1 MAVYGQGAPG
11 VRIRLRDLSE
21 VTLVTNPNITA
32 GIVGYSAKGEF
43 NKIIDLTSTAD
54 QDTYLGNGFN
64 NARYNQGLYASRA
77 VLNANGFV
85 EYVRPYGEVVITDDT
100 DPEYDTNQS
109 LKTDTFTVAFNYAQ
123 ATETSFDI
131 KHYAS
136 TRYVEDGLQG
146 MGSRKINTIAETLKN
161 NTNVDFELSADAMDD
176 DDGGTEKVML
186 FSIMNSD
193 PTAAVRAGNR
203 IAISDITGGGTE
215 VTVEVAG
222 IHGLDVGDS
231 VIISGTTNF
240 NGTYAISEVVDETTF
255 IFLDATTASEQ
266 VGIVYSNTDTI
277 NSGVDYLTV
286 KTVATGKA
294 SKKYDSVSVTTAL
307 DLTVDNDTF
316 TMETSNGSNAT
327 FELTVD
333 GVYTAGNYPITLVN
347 DTFTGATTAPA
358 VIEVTDGSKFTVG
371 DQIHVTGGSLPT
383 GLVAAQ
389 LYTVKLITTNTIT
402 LVRSATSV
410 ETPITISVNGS
421 GAIINLTATLRSF
434 VTQLSNVDLANNSN
448 ATSSVT
454 TITSGVF
461 ALSASQASKFTIN
474 DMVILQDNYA
484 TTGIRTALPTGL
496 TAGTVYKVATVNL
509 IDNTITLKN
518 YDGTALTISTD
529 STVTHKILN
538 LTKGV
543 VSATVNSNGVT
554 LDIIGRFGLTAP
566 ITNQTTLPS
575 FFTFTGVAGI
585 TSTGEMG
592 ADDHMIQSSEGS
604 IVIDSTIGR
613 QFLNL
618 GLAVEDYQDINFD
631 GTEDRVYQLTAEG
644 IIISKMYVYVTY
656 YFGGETYQFSGTL
669 VPYAYGDTNLY
680 LKNSAEDYENGWTLV
695 MNDNASLEDG
705 VAEFDLSTSIIDGII
720 SSTVTKVSFDETDP
734 AIVND
739 AVWSYVPKNN
749 ASSSILSS
757 AWQLFLNKDES
768 SCDMLV
774 AAGTAISNLFVKN
787 MEQINYTVMDSM
799 LGICEKRKDMFAIF
813 DGVDEPKIDVALK
826 KMIGIGSVGDLSR
839 WGAIFD
845 GRSIFSD
852 SVYTK
857 INAPA
862 VKSIEV
868 AAIICYNRA
877 SNVYWLPPAG
887 YTTGRIPSSLA
898 SRQKFIRTYNYADD
912 ATSDIARLYDA
923 NINPTRVNDQG
934 QFVYGQKTML
944 KRMTALNRLNVIMLI
959 AGIHKRFSDFL
970 DKKVFQLNTAALRT
984 SIQADLQAQL
994 ELIKSANPAGLTAG
1008 VVICDETNNTRDI
1021 IDTNQ
1026 LIVDVVLQP
1035 TKSVEFITLRTTVQR
1050 TGDDLKITNSI
1061 VGG

>member
-54 QDTYLGNGFN
+54 QDTYLGSGFN

-85 EYVRPYGEVVITDDT
+85 EYVRPYGETVITDDT
-100 DPEYDTNQS
+100 DPEFETNQA
-109 LKTDTFTVAFNYAQ
+109 LKTDTFTVAFNYADNVN
-123 ATETSFDI
+123 TSFDI

-146 MGSRKINTIAETLKN
+146 NGSRKINTITETLSN

-176 DDGGTEKVML
+176 GENGIKKIML
-186 FSIMNSD
+186 FAIMNSD
-193 PTAAVRAGNR
+193 PTAAIRAGNR
-203 IAISDITGGGTE
+203 ITISDITGDGTD
-215 VTVEVAG
+215 VTVELST
-222 IHGLDVGDS
+222 IHGLDVGDTA
-231 VIISGTTNF
+231 IISGTTNF
-240 NGTYAISEVVDETTF
+240 DGTYIISEVIDETTF
-255 IFLDATTASEQ
+255 IFADTTTASEQ
-266 VGIVYSNTDTI
+266 VGVVYSNTDTI

-286 KTVATGKA
+286 KTVASGKA
-294 SKKYDSVSVTTAL
+294 SKKFDSVTVSTAL

-316 TMETSNGSNAT
+316 SMETFDGSNQT
-327 FELTVD
+327 FEFTID
-333 GVYTAGNYPITLVN
+333 GLYTAGNNAITIVN
-347 DTFTGATTAPA
+347 DTFTAATATPA

-371 DQIHVTGGSLPT
+371 DQIHVTGTVPN
-383 GLVAAQ
+383 GLVTGQ
-389 LYTVKLITTNTIT
+389 LYTVKTITTNTIT
-402 LVRSATSV
+402 LVQSATSV
-410 ETPITISVNGS
+410 ETPIVIGANGS
-421 GAIINLTATLRSF
+421 GIIINLTGTLRSF
-434 VTQLSNVDLANNSN
+434 VTALALVGIVNNSN
-448 ATSSVT
+448 AVSSAT
-454 TITSGVF
+454 EITSGVF
-461 ALSASQASKFTIN
+461 TLSASQASKFTID
-474 DMVILQDNYA
+474 DMVVLQDNYA
-484 TTGIRTALPTGL
+484 TTGILTALPTGL
-496 TAGTVYKVATVNL
+496 TEGTVYKVASVNL

-518 YDGTALTISTD
+518 YDNTALSITTD
-529 STVTHKILN
+529 ATVVHKIIN

-543 VSATVNSNGVT
+543 VSATINTNGIT
-554 LDIIGRFGLTAP
+554 LDIIGRFGLSSPST
-566 ITNQTTLPS
+566 IQDDVVS
-575 FFTFTGVAGI
+575 FFDFGTLTCIA
-585 TSTGEMG
+585 STEDMNN
-592 ADDHMIQSSEGS
+592 DDHMIQSTEGK

-631 GTEDRVYQLTAEG
+631 GTEDRVYLLTAEG
-644 IIISKMYVYVTY
+644 VIISKMYVYITY
-656 YFGGETYQFSGTL
+656 YFAGETYEFAGTL

-680 LKNSAEDYENGWTLV
+680 LKNSAEAYENGWTLV

-705 VAEFDLSTSIIDGII
+705 ITEIDLSTSIIEGII
-720 SSTVTKVSFDETDP
+720 SSKVTKVAFDAEDP
-734 AIVND
+734 AIIND
-739 AVWSYVPKNN
+739 AVWSYIPKNN

-757 AWQLFLNKDES
+757 AWQLFLNKDEA

-826 KMIGIGSVGDLSR
+826 KMVGIGSVGDLSR
-839 WGAIFD
+839 WGALFD

-852 SVYTK
+852 NVYTK

-912 ATSDIARLYDA
+912 VTSDIARLYDA

-934 QFVYGQKTML
+934 QFIYGQKTML

-1061 VGG
+1061 IGG